1 MKKNFFFLLALFTIL
16 AGCGDSS
23 SEEPSEM
30 DFKIPEVD
38 SFEDL
43 VHCTK
48 SHYGELVKV
57 LDLDSI
63 YECTSED
70 WVVADSSS
78 IEDALSKSSSSL
90 EKGASSSS
98 VKASA
103 DDTKK
108 IENKKVESVKVSGYA
123 QKGPFVDG
131 TTINIYGLDDK
142 LEETKVKFSGKT
154 SGDSGHFSIKD
165 ITLDNQYALIEV
177 SGFFE
182 NLMTWKA
189 TSGTRTKLH
198 AIVDLSAGK
207 SVNANVNLF
216 TELEYERVKQL
227 VLNEKYNVPAA
238 KKHATA
244 EILGL
249 FDVKGSKD
257 LTVTSVSLAD
267 TGSVGA
273 SLYAFAVMMIADL
286 STSKFGNRLDD
297 FNEDFAQDGSWDDA
311 EMRANVADFLSTY
324 AGADSVRTRA
334 KALKV
339 SNKLPDFEKIL
350 REFWTNELGL
360 GKCTDSMETTI
371 KKVSNKE
378 SEQYGSGFACTSK
391 RWHKTSELDTELGL
405 CVTKREGEFK
415 ESKLKKSTT
424 YFTCSSGEWKEIS
437 KTAYELK
444 SCTSKR
450 ENEYVKA
457 ESGEMFVCL
466 DKQWKELDDVTYEL
480 KLCTESRN
488 EKVEKTKAGKY
499 YACYNEE
506 WQEVEEVDF
515 KIGYPCVEKGLN
527 NREELDGKYYRC
539 DGKNWAEISK
549 DMFEIGLCK
558 AKYVGICER
567 GVSGKYYHCVEDDGE
582 YVWGD
587 YDEQSCLLG
596 ECSAS
601 LEDSIAVLKS
611 LGYYCDGEKWN
622 TCDKSY
628 AGKLKGGLAC
638 VDSMTVEGQIYAW
651 RKAEKTDAELG
662 YTCNATT
669 KITSDDVDDSKWV
682 YYDGMDKAVYCVNHC
697 DDVMCGEGV
706 SQYEWIEVSEEE
718 AKTGMR
724 CVVKTAN
731 VVKNGYACDGY
742 GSHDYNYAWRVA
754 DEMEQAAGSVCSQN
768 GLYSVEGEYACDYNE
783 DGQMQWR
790 KATGFEQ
797 ESGAVCE
804 KSRKGKTIT
813 SAKSNKFTC
822 RTNTV
827 GSKFYWVK
835 TIDGYEG
842 VEIGSQVWRKSNET
856 YGGMARSDDASG
868 KKYGKFYTFNAA
880 QNICSGS
887 WRLPTINDI
896 DKLKNFFG
904 GNKTKIAAAL
914 LDSSYWYVEDA
925 KGNFV
930 EVVGTNDYG
939 FSASQ
944 TGVFDDCSD
953 IKESYEGMACEGEDY
968 MEENSQRFVAFYFW
982 TSDGGADYGY
992 YGSIDRLGEIRTGNF
1007 DLSPKYSTNGVQSVP
1022 HLLPVRCILKE

>member
-131 TTINIYGLDDK
+131 TTVNIYGLDDK

-267 TGSVGA
+267 TGSAGA

-297 FNEDFAQDGSWDDA
+297 FNEDFAQDASWDDA

-539 DGKNWAEISK
+539 DGKKWAEISK
-549 DMFEIGLCK
+549 DMFEISFCK
-558 AKYVGICER
+558 AKYVGICEQ

-582 YVWGD
+582 YVWED

-822 RTNTV
+822 RANTV

-842 VEIGSQVWRKSNET
+842 VEIGSQVWRNSNET
-856 YGGMARSDDASG
+856 YGGKARSDDASG

-887 WRLPTINDI
+887 WRLPTKDDVNE
-896 DKLKNFFG
+896 LKNFFG

-914 LDSSYWYVEDA
+914 LDSSNWYVEDA

-944 TGVFDDCSD
+944 TGAFDDCSD
-953 IKESYEGMACEGEDY
+953 IKESYEDMACEGEDY

>member
-131 TTINIYGLDDK
+131 TTVNIYGLDDK

-267 TGSVGA
+267 TGSAGA

-466 DKQWKELDDVTYEL
+466 DKQWEELDDVTYEL

-549 DMFEIGLCK
+549 DMFEISLCK

-582 YVWGD
+582 YVWED

-768 GLYSVEGEYACDYNE
+768 GLYSVEGEYACDSVNE
-783 DGQMQWR
+783 TFEWR
-790 KATGFEQ
+790 KATGFEKEIGSVCN
-797 ESGAVCE
+797 ESKKN
-804 KSRKGKTIT
+804 KSET

-835 TIDGYEG
+835 VIGGKDAI
-842 VEIGSQVWRKSNET
+842 EIGSQVWRNSNET
-856 YGGMARSDDASG
+856 YGGKARSDDASG

-880 QNICSGS
+880 QNICSGN

-896 DKLKNFFG
+896 EKLKNFFG

-914 LDSSYWYVEDA
+914 LDSSNWYVEDA

-944 TGVFDDCSD
+944 TGAFDDCSD
-953 IKESYEGMACEGEDY
+953 IKESYEDMACEGEDY